1 MGANGAFTDIIMNTD
16 AFIVSDKQI
25 ELDMKLVPFDL
36 WAGKV
41 HVLMLGKQKII
52 KKSVCIKII
61 KALDEIEKEYK
72 KGKFSIDPSLGLH
85 LTIEKCLIEKIGEDG
100 YFMHT
105 GRSRNDQVMTAELL
119 YLRERVLEVFSNL
132 LKLLRSLIDSA

>member
-61 KALDEIEKEYK
+61 KSSHILEKRSSFDFYNEY
-72 KGKFSIDPSLGLH
+72 LGIICGDFCR
-85 LTIEKCLIEKIGEDG
+85 TYAGFG
-100 YFMHT
+100 
-105 GRSRNDQVMTAELL
+105 
-119 YLRERVLEVFSNL
+119 
-132 LKLLRSLIDSA
+132 